1 MLIKLLLGDV
11 IEVDK
16 MGAVC
21 GTNGGEIIVYIIL
34 MGKHEDKRLLC
45 RYWTRWTVSLKRTL
59 NRTCGRGL
67 DYTGSE
73 KGQVAVV

>member
-21 GTNGGEIIVYIIL
+21 GTNGRGISVYIIL
-34 MGKHEDKRLLC
+34 MGKHEDKRLL
-45 RYWTRWTVSLKRTL
+45 
-59 NRTCGRGL
+59 
-67 DYTGSE
+67 
-73 KGQVAVV
+73 

>member
-34 MGKHEDKRLLC
+34 MGKHQDIGLLK
-45 RYWTRWTVSLKRTL
+45 TQEQISGNMKTDVKIDVLTF
-59 NRTCGRGL
+59 NGL
-67 DYTGSE
+67 ICLRIGSSDWL
-73 KGQVAVV
+73 